1 VPVNGNGGR
10 YSSVTGGAGV
20 LAYRDARG
28 QAEGE
33 RDGHWELAPAGGFA
47 VDEQLG
53 DAGRSFAF
61 PRLRLPSGFE
71 LEAEDVFAGRDFDLG
86 DDLELLL
93 GNVVVGVGVAQPVA
107 LDEEGESAVDPALRH
122 EHALGTT
129 TPLPTTGSHC

>member
-1 VPVNGNGGR
+1 LAGEGDADFGFVVDDLFAGDVVDDAAEGAGER
-10 YSSVTGGAGV
+10 ERRAVLVGDRGAGV
-20 LAYRDARG
+20 LAYRDAGG

-33 RDGHWELAPAGGFA
+33 RDGHRELALAGGFA

-61 PRLRLPSGFE
+61 QRLRLPGGFE

-93 GNVVVGVGVAQPVA
+93 GNVVVR
-107 LDEEGESAVDPALRH
+107 ERSR
-122 EHALGTT
+122 
-129 TPLPTTGSHC
+129 LPWTR